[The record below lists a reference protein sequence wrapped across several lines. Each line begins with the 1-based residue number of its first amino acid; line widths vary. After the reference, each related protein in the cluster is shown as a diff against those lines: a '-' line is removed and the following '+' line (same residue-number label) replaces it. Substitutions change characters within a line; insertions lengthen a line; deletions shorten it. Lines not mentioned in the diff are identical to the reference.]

1 MPSSPAELL
10 AWLASMPPS
19 KREVAVED
27 RLGLAPPPPS
37 TPPGPHGIG
46 YHASGVAA
54 ILRMLIEVPVVAGD
68 VLVDLGAGLGKVVLL
83 TRLLTGATARGVEVQ
98 PALVGRAR
106 EAAVRLGLQD
116 VTYAQGDAREA
127 DVADGTVFYLYAPFT
142 GPVLVDVMDR
152 LRSVAMRRAIVVCT
166 LGVDLEREAPWL
178 VRRPLDSF
186 WLAIYDSVEPG
197 AAPSARAASP
207 IRGPLAEAIAFE
219 RPIPSRGLGLA
230 SQ

>member
-1 MPSSPAELL
+1 M

-19 KREVAVED
+19 KREVAIEE
-27 RLGLAPPPPS
+27 RLGLAPRPSS

-83 TRLLTGATARGVEVQ
+83 TRLLAGATARGVETQ
-98 PALVGRAR
+98 PALVRRAR
-106 EAAVRLGLQD
+106 EAAARLGLQD
-116 VTYAQGDAREA
+116 VTYVQGDAREA

-142 GPVLVDVMDR
+142 GPILVEVMDR
-152 LRSVAMRRAIVVCT
+152 LRSVATRRAIVVCT

-197 AAPSARAASP
+197 AAPSARAASS

-219 RPIPSRGLGLA
+219 RPLA